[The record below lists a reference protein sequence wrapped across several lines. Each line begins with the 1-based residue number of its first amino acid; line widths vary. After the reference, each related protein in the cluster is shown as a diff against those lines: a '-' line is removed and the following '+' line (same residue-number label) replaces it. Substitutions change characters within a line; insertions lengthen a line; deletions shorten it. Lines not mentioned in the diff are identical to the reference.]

1 VSNGHAS
8 ALARGTLPP
17 VILSDG
23 SVEALKWLGIV
34 LMTVDHANKYLNG
47 GQFAWMFDTGRIVMP
62 LFGFVLAYNLSRP
75 GALVQGMFQR
85 VSRRLLIYGAVATIP
100 FIGIHGPIAYGLP
113 LNILFM
119 LLLSTG
125 LIWLLERRSPRRMMA
140 IVPLF
145 VIGGLLPEFWHFGTA
160 ATIAAWYFC
169 KNPRVTSLALWIV
182 TLVALFVINQNFY
195 ALLVI
200 PLIYAAQY
208 VDLRMPRYRH
218 VFYVFYPAH
227 LAVIWL
233 LQTVR

>member
-1 VSNGHAS
+1 VANGHTS

-47 GQFAWMFDTGRIVMP
+47 GQSAWMFDAGRIVMP
-62 LFGFVLAYNLSRP
+62 LFGFVLGYNLSRP
-75 GALVQGMFQR
+75 AALAQGVFQR

-100 FIGIHGPIAYGLP
+100 FIGIHGPIAYGWP

-125 LIWLLERRSPRRMMA
+125 VIWLLERRTPRRMMA
-140 IVPLF
+140 IVSLF

-160 ATIAAWYFC
+160 STIAAWYIC
-169 KNPRVTSLALWIV
+169 KYPRVTSLALWTV
-182 TLVALFVINQNFY
+182 TLMALFVINQNFY

-200 PLIYAAQY
+200 PLIYAAQC
-208 VDLRMPRYRH
+208 VDLRIPRYRH

-227 LAVIWL
+227 LSVIWL
-233 LQTVR
+233 LQTLR

>member
-1 VSNGHAS
+1 MANGHAC
-8 ALARGTLPP
+8 ALGRGALPP
-17 VILSDG
+17 VILADG
-23 SVEALKWLGIV
+23 TLEALKWLGIV

-47 GQFAWMFDTGRIVMP
+47 GQSAWMFDAGRLVMP

-75 GALVQGMFQR
+75 AALALGMFQR
-85 VSRRLLIYGAVATIP
+85 VSRRLLIYGAVATLP
-100 FIGIHGPIAYGLP
+100 FVAIHGPIAYGWP

-125 LIWLLERRSPRRMMA
+125 VIWLLERRTPRRMVA

-160 ATIAAWYFC
+160 STIAAWYFC
-169 KNPRVTSLALWIV
+169 KNPRAASLAMWIA
-182 TLVALFVINQNFY
+182 TLAALFLINQNFY

-200 PLIYAAQY
+200 PLIYAAQRID
-208 VDLRMPRYRH
+208 VPVPRYRQ